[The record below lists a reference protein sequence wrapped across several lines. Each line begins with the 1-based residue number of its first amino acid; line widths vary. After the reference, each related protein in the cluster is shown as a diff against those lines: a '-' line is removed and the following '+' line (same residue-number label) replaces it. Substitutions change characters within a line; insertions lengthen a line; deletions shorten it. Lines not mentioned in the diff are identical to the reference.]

1 VDYYNSGSWIDANP
15 TYITVAEEG
24 VEIRKYDGPR
34 YAPEPMVE
42 AEPAPKQLPLGE
54 LLDPMSAFAELESL
68 RC

>member
-1 VDYYNSGSWIDANP
+1 MDYYNSGSWIDANP

-42 AEPAPKQLPLGE
+42 AEPAPN
-54 LLDPMSAFAELESL
+54 SFRWVSCWT
-68 RC
+68 RCRPSRS